1 MTRAR
6 HLLEEG
12 TAVRLIDTITTALE
26 LAAVLALT
34 VAVALAVAL
43 VVADIAGE
51 AWAWPTGL
59 AAWALGAVAGSW
71 VLSRTSAGES

>member
-26 LAAVLALT
+26 VAAVLAFT

-43 VVADIAGE
+43 TTSDVAGA
-51 AWAWPTGL
+51 AWGWPTGL
-59 AAWALGAVAGSW
+59 AAWAFAAVAGSW
-71 VLSRTSAGES
+71 TLSRTAGER